1 MTFLEQQNDT
11 LYYKLR
17 VVSSDGDQVDVG
29 LRLGQIF
36 LLIDKNK
43 EKLGIESFSL
53 SQTTLEQVFLSLVK
67 KYETVTRRPLLD
79 NQTSPMKKPN
89 SPKLQG
95 TKNAGWSNEN
105 SSGKKGT
112 GKARKKANTSRED
125 DSYET
130 DITLV
135 SYRQSEESFF
145 EDSRLSLRESFTE
158 IKL

>member
-1 MTFLEQQNDT
+1 MTFTEQQNGT

-17 VVSSDGDQVDVG
+17 LDSGSQLNASQE
-29 LRLGQIF
+29 LRLGEIL
-36 LLIDKNK
+36 LLIDGNK

-53 SQTTLEQVFLSLVK
+53 SETTLEQVFLSLVK
-67 KYETVTRRPLLD
+67 TNDSVNRTAAPILAKTTNPED
-79 NQTSPMKKPN
+79 KMKKTSCQQP
-89 SPKLQG
+89 SAVR
-95 TKNAGWSNEN
+95 AGAVA
-105 SSGKKGT
+105 
-112 GKARKKANTSRED
+112 KARKKANLSRED

-145 EDSRLSLRESFTE
+145 EDSRLSLRDSFTE